1 MRGEDFVEAE
11 HFRKILGIVEREF
24 LPVEIADR
32 RMRFHDDSRFVAVD
46 ARHECAVNRRDETS
60 SNSRVL
66 PADHAAAIPR
76 VLPKKLTSGPVMTVV
91 TRAMITSMVK
101 MRCERMPMS

>member
-1 MRGEDFVEAE
+1 MHGEDFVEAE

-46 ARHECAVNRRDETS
+46 ARHECAVNRRDETVLQLAS
-60 SNSRVL
+60 ITGGSRCSH
-66 PADHAAAIPR
+66 PSGS
-76 VLPKKLTSGPVMTVV
+76 PKKSDQWTSHYGSNESHDHKHGEN
-91 TRAMITSMVK
+91 AL
-101 MRCERMPMS
+101 

>member
-1 MRGEDFVEAE
+1 MHGEDFVEAA

-46 ARHECAVNRRDETS
+46 ARHECAVNRRDETVLQLAS
-60 SNSRVL
+60 ITGGSRCSH
-66 PADHAAAIPR
+66 PSGS
-76 VLPKKLTSGPVMTVV
+76 PKKTDQWSRHDSSDESHDHKHGKDAL
-91 TRAMITSMVK
+91 
-101 MRCERMPMS
+101 

>member
-46 ARHECAVNRRDETS
+46 ARHECAVNRRDET
-60 SNSRVL
+60 VL
-66 PADHAAAIPR
+66 QLASITRRITLQPSL
-76 VLPKKLTSGPVMTVV
+76 VFSQKK
-91 TRAMITSMVK
+91 
-101 MRCERMPMS
+101 